1 MLRVYDYVA
10 DAKGYR
16 IVRTR
21 AIKLGRK
28 RKRKKKL
35 LDHQRENDLDNV
47 IEPLRT
53 TERPFEV
60 TKATFGPPTPPPTR
74 HPRLQRR
81 IGGGGGRTDM
91 PPSYPPAN
99 PPSYQQV
106 NNKMALKTEFLMQVW
121 KIRL

>member
-21 AIKLGRK
+21 AVKLGRK

-35 LDHQRENDLDNV
+35 LDHKQRENDLDNV

-60 TKATFGPPTPPPTR
+60 TKATFGSP
-74 HPRLQRR
+74 
-81 IGGGGGRTDM
+81 
-91 PPSYPPAN
+91 
-99 PPSYQQV
+99 
-106 NNKMALKTEFLMQVW
+106 FLFT
-121 KIRL
+121 